1 MLFNERKNTVKTF
14 HDYSSVVLDAR
25 HRSVKGEGIK
35 ISTPKQV
42 CQQHPP
48 IALAQVKPV
57 NTYGNSLNEI
67 LYKLYILDFEKK
79 KLLKHIRIITM

>member
-1 MLFNERKNTVKTF
+1 MTTVQWFLK
-14 HDYSSVVLDAR
+14 LDTDQLK
-25 HRSVKGEGIK
+25 VKESK
-35 ISTPKQV
+35 CFKV

-48 IALAQVKPV
+48 IALAQVKPG

-79 KLLKHIRIITM
+79 KLLKNCIRIITM